1 MDSNSSPHEKLRH
14 LEQLVVTLRSQLA
27 QLSEKTDDDKSSSA
41 RKGSSSRAGGV
52 PETPTDLSGSAVHS
66 PAGALVGDF
75 RFVDAANWEAVLDDV
90 SREGAFP
97 HHFTAGDG
105 WPELLTPNF
114 LLARSPTLPES

>member
-27 QLSEKTDDDKSSSA
+27 QLSDKGASEDDGSSA
-41 RKGSSSRAGGV
+41 RKGSSKTAGV
-52 PETPTDLSGSAVHS
+52 PDTPTSLTGDSVHS

-90 SREGAFP
+90 SREDAFP
-97 HHFTAGDG
+97 Y
-105 WPELLTPNF
+105 
-114 LLARSPTLPES
+114 SPVPAMTSRNC